1 MSTFNILNNQEVA
14 NAVVKS
20 GENQTRTSIH
30 DNGTDQANQSE
41 MRTTSAAAAAAV
53 QRQHILSGTRQ
64 LKQSTSVLDGHVADT
79 MSQ

>member
-20 GENQTRTSIH
+20 GENQTRTNIY

-41 MRTTSAAAAAAV
+41 MRTTSAAAAAV

-64 LKQSTSVLDGHVADT
+64 LKQSTSVLDSHVADT

>member
-20 GENQTRTSIH
+20 GENQTRTNIY

-41 MRTTSAAAAAAV
+41 MRTTSAAAAAV
-53 QRQHILSGTRQ
+53 QRQLILSGTRQ